1 MKTYDLFCPQ
11 CNKYCKCNV
20 KTIEETYAVKGDNI
34 SINALVS
41 FCSECGEE
49 VWNDELD
56 ENNLQNAYTIYRT
69 NHGLL
74 QPHEI
79 CNIREKY
86 GVSQILFARILGLG
100 DKTITRYENGSIQDK
115 AQNNLIALVSHPEN
129 FKELVEQNRGIILD
143 PDYERI
149 LSALNTLTI
158 KLYVPQEKNIYEYND
173 SSIIVTNEFFGGIR
187 KCMKVS

>member
-1 MKTYDLFCPQ
+1 MFRKKRT
-11 CNKYCKCNV
+11 
-20 KTIEETYAVKGDNI
+20 
-34 SINALVS
+34 ALVS

-56 ENNLQNAYTIYRT
+56 ENNLQKAYTIYRT

-74 QPHEI
+74 QPYEI
-79 CNIREKY
+79 YNIREKY
-86 GVSQILFARILGLG
+86 GVSQTLFARILGLG

-129 FKELVEQNRGIILD
+129 FKELVEQNRSIIPD

-149 LSALNTLTI
+149 LSALNALTI

-187 KCMKVS
+187 KCTKVS